1 MPHTWIVWEHNQ
13 SLCHIAIQG
22 IGVVRRPLVIENCYI
37 LLVGLE
43 NTSNMSAVFGTY
55 APFSTTNVNN
65 FLETNNTRWDIVS
78 KKIQLSIS
86 KIEDIKNF
94 NNVIN

>member
-1 MPHTWIVWEHNQ
+1 
-13 SLCHIAIQG
+13 
-22 IGVVRRPLVIENCYI
+22 
-37 LLVGLE
+37 
-43 NTSNMSAVFGTY
+43 MSAVFGTY